1 MRTGPMAGSARSS
14 RRVRMDLILRW
25 GLGVGLAIACVD
37 ALAFEVMRG
46 LRDFDLRAAIELVD
60 LLANLVLCG
69 WAGYRAAAA
78 AGQLR
83 PGLEAA
89 VIAGV
94 LAGLAAAGYQ
104 ALRGGEA
111 LAPADLVE
119 LLALNIVLA
128 AAAGAM
134 GAWTGS
140 SLRKGVPPGP
150 GQGPPR

>member
-1 MRTGPMAGSARSS
+1 MAGSARAP

-46 LRDFDLRAAIELVD
+46 LGDFDLRAAIELVD
-60 LLANLVLCG
+60 LVANLVLCG
-69 WAGYRAAAA
+69 WVGYRVAAA
-78 AGQLR
+78 AGELR
-83 PGLEAA
+83 AGLEAA
-89 VIAGV
+89 VTAGV
-94 LAGLAAAGYQ
+94 LAGLAAAAYQ
-104 ALRGGEA
+104 ALRGGEPV
-111 LAPADLVE
+111 APTDLVE
-119 LLALNIVLA
+119 MLALNIVLA
-128 AAAGAM
+128 AAAGVV